1 MDKQENDPQLF
12 KSSEIV
18 GFHTH
23 ELSKKIKTCLQNMAE
38 DSGEDPGAVTHGWL
52 IGYLYDHRDTDI
64 YQKDLEDK
72 LHLAKSSIATIL
84 QSLEQTGYIRR
95 ETPSHDARQKKVV
108 LTPKGCEFEQIM
120 RRRIIA
126 TEMLVRQG
134 IPEEDMKTF
143 FRVMKK
149 MIQNVDSSI
158 NKNKA

>member
-12 KSSEIV
+12 KSSGIV
-18 GFHTH
+18 GFQAH